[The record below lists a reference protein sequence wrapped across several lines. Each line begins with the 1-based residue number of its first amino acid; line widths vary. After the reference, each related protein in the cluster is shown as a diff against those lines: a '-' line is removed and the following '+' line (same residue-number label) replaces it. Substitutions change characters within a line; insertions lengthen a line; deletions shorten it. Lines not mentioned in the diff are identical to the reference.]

1 MNLINILAVL
11 VVLAAAFSYIN
22 HRWLRWPKTIGLM
35 TLSLAL
41 SVLLLVTGKWWP
53 GAEVS
58 VRELL
63 DDLDFDQFVMQW
75 MLSFLL
81 FAGAMHVSLEDLLRL
96 KWEVAVLA
104 TVTVVLS
111 TFLVGGLTW
120 WVSRELGIGMPWIY
134 CLLFGAL
141 ISPTDPIAV
150 LGILKD
156 VKAPKSLETIIA
168 GESLF
173 NDGMAVT
180 MFTLLLGL
188 ASGRHELGIEGTA
201 LLFLHEVLGGILF
214 GLGLGWGGVRL
225 VRTVDDYNTEVLI
238 TVAMTMG
245 GYSLATALGT
255 SGPIATAVAG
265 LVFGNHGRLLAM
277 SARTRQYLD
286 HFWEIVDEALNG
298 ILFVLIG
305 LELLALASKGEHV
318 LIVLGIIPMVLLS
331 RLVSVG
337 LPIGLM
343 RGVRRFP
350 PKLVQTLTWGGLRG
364 GVSVALALSLPKG
377 PERDVILH
385 VAYGV
390 VVLSILVQG
399 LTVGRLV
406 AAADE

>member
-1 MNLINILAVL
+1 MSLINILAVL
-11 VVLAAAFSYIN
+11 VVLAAGFSYIN
-22 HRWLRWPKTIGLM
+22 QRWLRWPKTIGLM
-35 TLSLAL
+35 TLSMAL
-41 SVLLLVTGKWWP
+41 SVLLLGIGKWWP
-53 GAEVS
+53 GAATP

-63 DDLDFDQFVMQW
+63 NDLDFDRFVMQW

-120 WVSRELGIGMPWIY
+120 WVLQQLGIGMPWIY

-150 LGILKD
+150 LGILRD
-156 VKAPKSLETIIA
+156 VKATRSLETIIA

-188 ASGRHELGIEGTA
+188 AEGRHELGIQGTA
-201 LLFLHEVLGGILF
+201 LLFLHEVLGGIAF
-214 GLGLGWGGVRL
+214 GVTLGWGGVRL
-225 VRTVDDYNTEVLI
+225 VRSVDDYNTEVLI

-245 GYSLATALGT
+245 GYSLASAAGT
-255 SGPIATAVAG
+255 SGPIAIAVAG
-265 LVFGNHGRLLAM
+265 LVFGNHGRAFAM
-277 SARTRQYLD
+277 SQVTRLYLD

-305 LELLALASKGEHV
+305 LELLVLVSKGEHALAV
-318 LIVLGIIPMVLLS
+318 LSIIPIVLLS
-331 RLVSVG
+331 RLISVG
-337 LPIGLM
+337 FPIGLM
-343 RGVRRFP
+343 RGIRRFP
-350 PKLVQTLTWGGLRG
+350 PRLVQTLTWGGLRG

-390 VVLSILVQG
+390 VVFSILVQG

-406 AAADE
+406 RASAD